1 MNELKVIVIPETGDF
16 ALDVSHRNLAW
27 TNKKLGE
34 PQLDKHNARYL
45 APLWLEN
52 NDGINRIFQILKPPE
67 EHQDSYEFVLGNSFV
82 LPEPYNDVKQ
92 RRVFSYKPLYELGF
106 IEIKSGLLIEIPECV
121 A

>member
-1 MNELKVIVIPETGDF
+1 MNELKVIVIPETDDF

-27 TNKKLGE
+27 TNKNLGE

-52 NDGINRIFQILKPPE
+52 NVGINRVYHILNIE
-67 EHQDSYEFVLGNSFV
+67 EHDESYEFVLGNSFI
-82 LPEPYNDVKQ
+82 LPEPYNDINQ
-92 RRVFSYKPLYELGF
+92 RRVFSYKPLHELGF
-106 IEIKSGLLIEIPECV
+106 VEAKIGLLIEIPEYV